1 MENKQDFVIENG
13 VLNRYEG
20 PGGDVTIPEG
30 VTEIGSAAFFG
41 CTGLTDVTI
50 PEGVTEIGYAAF
62 SGCTGLTSVT
72 IPEGVTEIGDRAFSG
87 CTGLTSVTI
96 PEGVTNINL
105 YHFRGTPW
113 LENLGQLAV
122 VNHILLVYQGDG
134 GDVTIPEG
142 VTKIGSEAFSGCT
155 GLTSV
160 TIPESVTEIGISA
173 FSVCTGLTSVT
184 IPEGVTKIFKSVFQ
198 DSRPAIIAPHIPVAG
213 FDAADK
219 PGACCGF
226 AKLYLDGAAL
236 DEEIKAGYLKYIKG
250 QKKKLYPAALEH
262 EELLQLMFTEKMIPW
277 KDIDL
282 LLEECGKQKN
292 AAAKAAVLEYVHQSL
307 DAADID
313 KTYKL

>member
-50 PEGVTEIGYAAF
+50 PEGVTEIGYSTFSGCTGLTSVTIPEDVTKIGSVAF

-72 IPEGVTEIGDRAFSG
+72 IPEGVTEIG
-87 CTGLTSVTI
+87 
-96 PEGVTNINL
+96 
-105 YHFRGTPW
+105 
-113 LENLGQLAV
+113 
-122 VNHILLVYQGDG
+122 
-134 GDVTIPEG
+134 
-142 VTKIGSEAFSGCT
+142 SEAFSG
-155 GLTSV
+155 
-160 TIPESVTEIGISA
+160 
-173 FSVCTGLTSVT
+173 CTGLTSVT